1 MRLGARVPMSALA
14 AILSAALLL
23 AAGGDA
29 AAQNTVT
36 PAPSA
41 GATAAPSTE
50 GTAATPEVV
59 AAVKKDRHAGY
70 YYPKDVTVEEYV
82 ARAKALPAMDR
93 KARIEF
99 TNQLNL
105 QVLAKPYP
113 PPFVL
118 YSKGDQAEKA
128 ILVATADD
136 FVGTLYRMR
145 AFLALMT
152 TLARQTDL
160 FKEYK
165 VDDLFT
171 FFDQLKLLGFEQLT
185 VSDGKNYAHQVKLK

>member
-1 MRLGARVPMSALA
+1 MRLGARVPMAAMA
-14 AILSAALLL
+14 AILSGALLM
-23 AAGGDA
+23 AAGSDA

-41 GATAAPSTE
+41 GATAPSSE
-50 GTAATPEVV
+50 GTTAAPEVV
-59 AAVKKDRHAGY
+59 AAAKKDRHAGY

-93 KARIEF
+93 KARIDF

-118 YSKGDQAEKA
+118 YAKGDAAEKA
-128 ILVATADD
+128 ILVATTDD
-136 FVGTLYRMR
+136 FVGSLYRMR

-160 FKEYK
+160 FKTYM

-185 VSDGKNYAHQVKLK
+185 VSDGKTYAHQIKLK

>member
-1 MRLGARVPMSALA
+1 MRVGAWALGAALT
-14 AILSAALLL
+14 AALLL
-23 AAGGDA
+23 VAGGGLA
-29 AAQNTVT
+29 GQNTVT

-41 GATAAPSTE
+41 GTTAAPAAE
-50 GTAATPEVV
+50 GTAASPEVV
-59 AAVKKDRHAGY
+59 AAAKKDRHAGY

-118 YSKGDQAEKA
+118 YTKGDAAEKA
-128 ILVATADD
+128 ILVATTDD

-160 FKEYK
+160 FKEFK

-185 VSDGKNYAHQVKLK
+185 VSDGKTYAHQIKLK

>member
-1 MRLGARVPMSALA
+1 MMRVGALA
-14 AILSAALLL
+14 LSGALAGTLLL
-23 AAGGDA
+23 AAYGTA
-29 AAQNTVT
+29 AAQTTVT
-36 PAPSA
+36 PAPAQEASPA
-41 GATAAPSTE
+41 S
-50 GTAATPEVV
+50 PEAV
-59 AAVKKDRHAGY
+59 AAAKKDRHAGY
-70 YYPKDVTVEEYV
+70 YYPKEVTVEEYV
-82 ARAKALPAMDR
+82 ARAKKLGNMDR

-118 YSKGDQAEKA
+118 YTKGDEAEKA
-128 ILVATADD
+128 ILVATTDD

-160 FKEYK
+160 FKEYG

-171 FFDQLKLLGFEQLT
+171 FFDQLKLLGFDQLT
-185 VSDGKNYAHQVKLK
+185 VSDGKSYAHQVKLK

>member
-1 MRLGARVPMSALA
+1 MKRFGAWAPAMALMLAVTGA
-14 AILSAALLL
+14 AV
-23 AAGGDA
+23 
-29 AAQNTVT
+29 AQTTVT
-36 PAPSA
+36 PAPA
-41 GATAAPSTE
+41 QE
-50 GTAATPEVV
+50 ATPASPDAV
-59 AAVKKDRHAGY
+59 AAAKKDRHAGY
-70 YYPKDVTVEEYV
+70 YYPKEVTVEEYV
-82 ARAKALPAMDR
+82 ARAKKLPNMDR

-118 YSKGDQAEKA
+118 YSKGDEAEKA

-160 FKEYK
+160 FKEYG

-185 VSDGKNYAHQVKLK
+185 VSDGKTYAHQVKLK

>member
-1 MRLGARVPMSALA
+1 MAALA
-14 AILSAALLL
+14 AALLL
-23 AAGGDA
+23 AAGTDA
-29 AAQNTVT
+29 TAQSAA
-36 PAPSA
+36 PPSPSA
-41 GATAAPSTE
+41 DSVPTAASE
-50 GTAATPEVV
+50 GKAASAEVV
-59 AAVKKDRHAGY
+59 AAAKKDRHAGY

-118 YSKGDQAEKA
+118 YTKGDAAEKA
-128 ILVATADD
+128 ILVATTDD

>member
-1 MRLGARVPMSALA
+1 MRFGAWALSGA
-14 AILSAALLL
+14 VATALLL
-23 AAGGDA
+23 AAQGNGL
-29 AAQNTVT
+29 AQNTVT

-41 GATAAPSTE
+41 GATAAPSSE
-50 GTAATPEVV
+50 GTAASPEVV
-59 AAVKKDRHAGY
+59 AAAKKDRHAGY
-70 YYPKDVTVEEYV
+70 YYPKEVTVEEYV
-82 ARAKALPAMDR
+82 ARAKKLPNMDR

-105 QVLAKPYP
+105 QVLGKPYP

-118 YSKGDQAEKA
+118 YAKGDAAEKA
-128 ILVATADD
+128 ILVATTDD

-160 FKEYK
+160 FKEYG

-171 FFDQLKLLGFEQLT
+171 FFDQLRLLGFDQIT
-185 VSDGKNYAHQVKLK
+185 VSDGKSYAHQVKLK